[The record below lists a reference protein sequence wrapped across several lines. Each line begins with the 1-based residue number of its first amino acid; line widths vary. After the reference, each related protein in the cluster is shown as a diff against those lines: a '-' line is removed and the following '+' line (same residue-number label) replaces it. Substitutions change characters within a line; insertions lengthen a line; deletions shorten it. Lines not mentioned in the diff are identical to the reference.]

1 MTDRLLELAEK
12 AGVAIKSNAYH
23 VDRGI
28 GSYTRPRLD
37 IAHDLLAKMPVGTA
51 LGWQEDAR
59 WIARPSLDWP
69 PPKATRGTFEECVI
83 ALAERALEVG
93 NGPE

>member
-28 GSYTRPRLD
+28 GSYTRPRQKQLV
-37 IAHDLLAKMPVGTA
+37 APLRNASSRSQNG
-51 LGWQEDAR
+51 R
-59 WIARPSLDWP
+59 WR
-69 PPKATRGTFEECVI
+69 
-83 ALAERALEVG
+83 
-93 NGPE
+93 